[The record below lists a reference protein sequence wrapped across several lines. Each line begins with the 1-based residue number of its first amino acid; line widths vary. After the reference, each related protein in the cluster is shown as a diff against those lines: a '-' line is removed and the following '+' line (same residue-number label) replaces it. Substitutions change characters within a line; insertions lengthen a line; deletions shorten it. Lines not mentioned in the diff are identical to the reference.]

1 MQPGSAFNAPV
12 LGRQNG
18 DGAMSDNRNERLGPG
33 TYLTPDEAK
42 EFHKIFVTSFLIFTS
57 IAVVAHILVW
67 VWKPWIQ

>member
-1 MQPGSAFNAPV
+1 
-12 LGRQNG
+12 
-18 DGAMSDNRNERLGPG
+18 MSDNRNERLGPG

-67 VWKPWIQ
+67 VWKTWIQ